1 MVDSLDAATDDGA
14 RALRRL
20 QAELIG
26 WLTTIN
32 PDGQPQA
39 SPIWF
44 VWDGAELLLYSMT
57 RAPRNGNIED
67 RPLVAFNLESGPEGE
82 DVVTAEGEARIVP
95 DEPSAAANAT
105 FLAKYQAPVR
115 CLRLDAGLVRRSAIR
130 CRSGS
135 GRRAGGWYSAAHSPA
150 HRANDRARRC
160 SAPLLFAA
168 GAPRAVT
175 RGKREGLPEK
185 R

>member
-1 MVDSLDAATDDGA
+1 MIESLDAATDDGA

-20 QAELIG
+20 QTELIG

-44 VWDGAELLLYSMT
+44 VWDGDELLLYSMT

-67 RPLVAFNLESGPEGE
+67 RPLVAFNLESGVDGE

-95 DEPSAAANAT
+95 DEPSAAADST
-105 FLAKYQAPVR
+105 FLAKYK
-115 CLRLDAGLVRRSAIR
+115 RLFDDYGWTPEWYAQRYSVPIR
-130 CRSGS
+130 IR
-135 GRRAGGWYSAAHSPA
+135 P
-150 HRANDRARRC
+150 
-160 SAPLLFAA
+160 
-168 GAPRAVT
+168 T
-175 RGKREGLPEK
+175 RWRLG
-185 R
+185 